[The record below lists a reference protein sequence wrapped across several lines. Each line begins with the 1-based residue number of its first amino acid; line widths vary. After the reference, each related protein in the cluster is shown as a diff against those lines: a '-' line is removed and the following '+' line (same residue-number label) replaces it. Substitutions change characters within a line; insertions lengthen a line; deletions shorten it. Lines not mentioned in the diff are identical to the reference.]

1 MRELLPFLRDLRPE
15 RWRLGLGTLLLILSL
30 GASIGLLGLSGWFL
44 TATALAGAAGAALDV
59 YRPSA
64 GIRAFALTRTVARY
78 FERLVH
84 HDAVLRALAR
94 LRGWLFRAL
103 APMPLRRLGRLRRS
117 DLLNRMTADVEAL
130 DGLYLRIVGPTI
142 GAVVT
147 VAATVAVLI
156 ALAGPAGWAVA
167 GILAAGGLLLPLWA
181 WRRGSPHGEA
191 VDRHLPALRGA
202 GVDAVQGLAELRA
215 CGAIQRHERRLMGAA
230 EGLAAARE
238 RAARLTGA
246 GEGAVGLLSHA
257 ALLAALL
264 VGIPLH
270 EAGAVSGPVL
280 VLAALA
286 ALAAGEALT
295 ALPGA
300 WQHLGRTRAAARRLL
315 EHAEGSGDG
324 EAPPAAP
331 PACDGPLPLA
341 LEGVTFRHD
350 AHEAPLLEGCDL
362 RLEAG
367 EAVVVYGPS
376 GCGKSTLLDLAAGL
390 LEPQAGRVT
399 VAGVPV
405 HGLAEADR
413 FACITYLLQRT
424 ELFADSVAGNLRI
437 ADPEADDAR
446 LWQALH
452 TAALDERIAAHP
464 SGLDAWVGEGGGRLS
479 GGEAR
484 RLALARLVL
493 VDAPVVLLDEPFH
506 GLDDATAAQVARR
519 LGPWLAE
526 RTALVIS
533 HDPGAAPAHQRRL
546 AFADLAAGAGS

>member
-1 MRELLPFLRDLRPE
+1 VRELLPFLRDLRPE
-15 RWRLGLGTLLLILSL
+15 RWRLALGTLLLILSL
-30 GASIGLLGLSGWFL
+30 GSAIGLLGLAGWFL
-44 TATALAGAAGAALDV
+44 TATALAGVAGAALDV

-84 HDAVLRALAR
+84 HDAVLRTLAR

-142 GAVVT
+142 AAVVT
-147 VAATVAVLI
+147 VAVTVAVLI
-156 ALAGPAGWAVA
+156 ALTGAAGWAV
-167 GILAAGGLLLPLWA
+167 GGVLALGGLLLPLWA

-215 CGAIQRHERRLMGAA
+215 CGAIHRHERRLMAAA

-257 ALLAALL
+257 ALLVALIG
-264 VGIPLH
+264 GIALH
-270 EAGAVSGPVL
+270 QAGAISGPVL

-300 WQHLGRTRAAARRLL
+300 WQHLGRIRAAARRLL
-315 EHAEGSGDG
+315 EHAARS
-324 EAPPAAP
+324 EA
-331 PACDGPLPLA
+331 DGPTATPPRCDAALPLA
-341 LEGVTFRHD
+341 LEAVGFRHD
-350 AHEAPLLEGCDL
+350 NHEAPLLEGCDL
-362 RLEAG
+362 RLDAG
-367 EAVVVYGPS
+367 ETVVVYGPS

-390 LEPQAGRVT
+390 LAPQAGRVT
-399 VAGVPV
+399 VGGVPV
-405 HGLAEADR
+405 HSLAEADR

-437 ADPEADDAR
+437 AAPEADDAR
-446 LWQALH
+446 LWRALH

-464 SGLDAWVGEGGGRLS
+464 SGLDAWVGEGGARLS

-506 GLDDATAAQVARR
+506 GLDDATAARVASR
-519 LGPWLAE
+519 LEPWLAE

-533 HDPGAAPAHQRRL
+533 HDPDAAPAHQRRL
-546 AFADLAAGAGS
+546 AFAELAAGASG